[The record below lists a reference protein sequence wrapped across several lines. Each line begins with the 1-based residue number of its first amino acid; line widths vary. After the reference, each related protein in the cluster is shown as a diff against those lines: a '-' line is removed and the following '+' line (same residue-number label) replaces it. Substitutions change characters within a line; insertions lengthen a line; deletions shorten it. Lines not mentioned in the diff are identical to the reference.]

1 MEIPTKN
8 SDAIDQ
14 PSMRNM
20 KPKNIL
26 ILERIFFHQT
36 LKSQFWELSSPY
48 GISDN
53 DNDALRKMISSL

>member
-20 KPKNIL
+20 KPKYL
-26 ILERIFFHQT
+26 DFERIFFSSDFKFKI
-36 LKSQFWELSSPY
+36 LELSSPY
-48 GISDN
+48 GISYD